1 MATDQVQTDANQ
13 WHDKQRRFMEWLA
26 LSSFDRDPLTQQGLA
41 ELLRVNESTLC
52 RWKLLPGF
60 MDEVRRLITASLGD
74 VYHDV
79 MHSFKQEATKGSY
92 QHQRTYFEMLGVYTP
107 RQEITGKDGEP
118 LGVALV
124 EVVRDKKGQGE
135 NE

>member
-1 MATDQVQTDANQ
+1 M
-13 WHDKQRRFMEWLA
+13 
-26 LSSFDRDPLTQQGLA
+26 SSFDRWPLTQDAFAKENKVGT
-41 ELLRVNESTLC
+41 VTLW
-52 RWKLLPGF
+52 RWQKIPGF

-124 EVVRDKKGQGE
+124 EVVRDKKNDNSAE
-135 NE
+135 